1 MADDSTS
8 TVSRRTA
15 LKALG
20 TSGAVE
26 NARLDAESERK
37 SIAALRERKND
48 LDAELGSDSGSAADA
63 DSNIG
68 TDADDGDEGGATT
81 APAAAIDDIETA
93 LAERRDR
100 AQQLETTIN
109 ELQTIVGFNEDMLE
123 GESASAA
130 VLDALR
136 DGTDDGTD
144 AGSESDGGDRAGAL
158 TDQLLADSETV
169 CWTCCSAVE
178 RERIE
183 ATLDRLRGVR
193 SDLLEER
200 RTITWGDRRPRKREE
215 RNRNPTVTT
224 RAQGTRTS
232 RRRSGDRRPQ

>member
-1 MADDSTS
+1 
-8 TVSRRTA
+8 
-15 LKALG
+15 
-20 TSGAVE
+20 
-26 NARLDAESERK
+26 
-37 SIAALRERKND
+37 
-48 LDAELGSDSGSAADA
+48 
-63 DSNIG
+63 
-68 TDADDGDEGGATT
+68 
-81 APAAAIDDIETA
+81 
-93 LAERRDR
+93 
-100 AQQLETTIN
+100 
-109 ELQTIVGFNEDMLE
+109 MLE